1 MITGHLASPHPLP
14 ALSPLLLFLL
24 GYAAI
29 LAIPGPNLLAVG
41 LVSALRGPRGAAPLC
56 AGIALGAA
64 TLAAAIA
71 LTLEATAR
79 LPGLPGTLHGIGA
92 LLLLGTA
99 ASLAWPRPATPAPQL
114 PTPGTPAEAL
124 PARFRAEGLMAFG
137 AGFCTAV
144 ANPVTT
150 SFFAGAFA
158 QLRAEGSGLVPLAIP
173 GVALTALLFF
183 LGIAQL
189 LSRPLAR
196 RAALAWQ
203 RPLRLGAATLLAV
216 LATAILVRPAP
227 PPSPPP
233 LVLIRAP

>member
-99 ASLAWPRPATPAPQL
+99 ASLAWPRPASPAPHA
-114 PTPGTPAEAL
+114 PTAGIPETP
-124 PARFRAEGLMAFG
+124 PARFQAEGLMAFG
-137 AGFCTAV
+137 AGFCTAA